1 MITIDDF
8 SRMMQMENRI
18 IHDQTKDLTQADTL
32 IQPQPGGNCM
42 NWVLGHAL
50 DTLIT
55 ILETVGG
62 SSPVDKKSLARYP
75 HGSEPVLEQGPGV
88 WSLEELLAGFD
99 LVQDAMT
106 SQLQTMCDEDF
117 KQELVWNEKTV
128 TGGWKVLFFFFHFT
142 YHVGQLELLRNLAGR
157 AEKVI

>member
-42 NWVLGHAL
+42 NWVLGHSL
-50 DTLIT
+50 ETLIT
-55 ILETVGG
+55 ILETLEG

-75 HGSEPVLEQGPGV
+75 HGSEPVLEQEPGV
-88 WSLEELLAGFD
+88 WRLEELLAGFD
-99 LVQDAMT
+99 RVQQAIT
-106 SQLQTMCDEDF
+106 CQLQTMDDEDF
-117 KQELVWNEKTV
+117 QKEILWNEKTV
-128 TGGWKVLFFFFHFT
+128 TVGWKLLFFFFHFT
-142 YHVGQLELLRNLAGR
+142 YHAGQLELLRNLAGHT
-157 AEKVI
+157 EKVI

>member
-18 IHDQTKDLTQADTL
+18 IHDQTKDLTQADTF

-55 ILETVGG
+55 ILETLGG
-62 SSPVDKKSLARYP
+62 SSPIDKKSLARYP
-75 HGSEPVLEQGPGV
+75 HGSEPVLEQGSGV
-88 WSLEELLAGFD
+88 WRLEELLAGFD
-99 LVQDAMT
+99 RVQQAIT
-106 SQLQTMCDEDF
+106 SQLQTMDDEDF
-117 KQELVWNEKTV
+117 QKEILWNEKTV
-128 TGGWKVLFFFFHFT
+128 TVGWKLLFFFFHFT
-142 YHVGQLELLRNLAGR
+142 YHVGQLELLRNLAGHT
-157 AEKVI
+157 EKVI